1 MYVFTILYICIH
13 NIMYTRTVRFLTQAE
28 CIIPTFAPSYIHGY
42 TPISGPLDLPF
53 NVSDARVDYVG
64 IC

>member
-1 MYVFTILYICIH
+1 MFIEYYVCIH
-13 NIMYTRTVRFLTQAE
+13 NIMYTVRFLTQAE
-28 CIIPTFAPSYIHGY
+28 CIIPTFAPSHIHGY

-53 NVSDARVDYVG
+53 NVSDAQVDYVG

>member
-1 MYVFTILYICIH
+1 MY
-13 NIMYTRTVRFLTQAE
+13 TVRFLTQAE